1 MNAVMITG
9 VNGFVGASLAA
20 EMAAQGRR
28 VWGTTSTPAGVSAPT
43 PGVERHALLRFGDP
57 IPQEM
62 FSGVDLVIHCAYDLR
77 PAHMQDNVSGTKKIA
92 EVAAAAGVGR
102 QIFISS
108 YSAHA
113 AAANEYG
120 KTKFIL
126 QQHFLAQG
134 QTVVRPGLIIGPGGM
149 FKRIFQTM
157 QRYHV
162 APLIGGGGVKMP
174 IVALA
179 DFLTA
184 LAALA
189 ESRRAGIFNLFLPQL
204 VTLRE
209 FAAAVRAASGRKTL
223 LVPVPAGLLRASFGL
238 IGKLGMALPVDA
250 DSLKGLAANQEL
262 RDRSDLT
269 QFVPNPLTLEEM
281 VAAASLAMSTAGV
294 PPRGASVRTER

>member
-1 MNAVMITG
+1 
-9 VNGFVGASLAA
+9 
-20 EMAAQGRR
+20 
-28 VWGTTSTPAGVSAPT
+28 
-43 PGVERHALLRFGDP
+43 
-57 IPQEM
+57 
-62 FSGVDLVIHCAYDLR
+62 
-77 PAHMQDNVSGTKKIA
+77 
-92 EVAAAAGVGR
+92 
-102 QIFISS
+102 
-108 YSAHA
+108 
-113 AAANEYG
+113 
-120 KTKFIL
+120 
-126 QQHFLAQG
+126 
-134 QTVVRPGLIIGPGGM
+134 
-149 FKRIFQTM
+149 M

-204 VTLRE
+204 VTQRE
-209 FAAAVRAASGRKTL
+209 FAAAVRAASGRETF
-223 LVPVPAGLLRASFGL
+223 LVPVPAALLRASFGL

-269 QFVPNPLTLEEM
+269 QFVPSPLTLEEM
-281 VAAASLAMSTAGV
+281 VAAASLAMSTGGV